1 MTIIPMW
8 VLLPK
13 TQFNPI
19 CATKLRTSRSC
30 HPEME
35 TLIPMP
41 LKASFC
47 LKMASTLTLGFQT
60 RCEEAWLDPKNI
72 PKTPNLRRYDRKT
85 RATSNTHT
93 QVKQFRRFLKLPDLV
108 IWFYGSVLIDVW
120 PPGVVLFVAG
130 CVQESIVQVTP
141 QGTEPRRGRNERGRN
156 SSTHQLWSVRDII

>member
-13 TQFNPI
+13 TQFDPI

-93 QVKQFRRFLKLPDLV
+93 HKSNNFEGFWSFLILWFGSTVPFNRRLAPRGGSFCGWLCPGEHCAGNATRDRTSAWKEWEGTQF
-108 IWFYGSVLIDVW
+108 I
-120 PPGVVLFVAG
+120 
-130 CVQESIVQVTP
+130 
-141 QGTEPRRGRNERGRN
+141 N
-156 SSTHQLWSVRDII
+156 SSAMVR